1 MSWRKTLK
9 RMALL
14 MAATGLVL
22 GAWAFWLEPA
32 SLTVREQTLRLRG
45 WQAPLSG
52 LRVAVVTDL
61 HTGSPFNGLDKLER
75 IVDETNA
82 SRPDLILVP
91 GDFVI
96 QGILGGE
103 YVPPEKIA
111 AVLARLKAPLGVFA
125 CMGNHDW
132 WLDSGRVAAAL
143 MKHGIAMLE
152 DKAVRLSKGGV
163 PFWLVGISD
172 FTDGPHR
179 AREAFAQVQ
188 DDAPVLAMTHN
199 PDLFPTIVD
208 ERFSLLITGHTHG
221 GQVRLPFL
229 GRPVVPSRHGQRY
242 AHGHVVEGG
251 RHLFVSPGLGTSIL
265 PVRFRVPPEISL
277 LTLQAAN

>member
-1 MSWRKTLK
+1 MITLLK
-9 RMALL
+9 RTAMAVL
-14 MAATGLVL
+14 ATGLLL
-22 GAWAFWLEPA
+22 GAWAFWLQPA
-32 SLTVREQTLRLRG
+32 SLTVRERSLPLPG
-45 WQAPLSG
+45 WQAPLAG

-61 HTGSPFNGLDKLER
+61 HVGSPFNGLDKLER
-75 IVDETNA
+75 IVAETNA
-82 SRPDLILVP
+82 QKPDLILVP

-103 YVPPEKIA
+103 FVPPEQIA

-143 MKHGIAMLE
+143 TKQGIPLLE
-152 DKAVRLSKGGV
+152 DKAVRLNKGGTA
-163 PFWLVGISD
+163 FWLVGISD

-179 AREAFAQVQ
+179 AREAFAQVT

-199 PDLFPTIVD
+199 PDLFPTIVA

-221 GQVRLPFL
+221 GQVKLPFL
-229 GRPVVPSRHGQRY
+229 GRPVVPSRYGQRY
-242 AHGHVVEGG
+242 AYGHVQEGG
-251 RHLFVSPGLGTSIL
+251 RHLYVSPGLGTSIL
-265 PVRFRVPPEISL
+265 PVRFGVPPEITL
-277 LTLQAAN
+277 LTLQPAP